1 MFEKKT
7 ARQIPKT
14 KDICASKKYNDILY
28 AYLQCISEKDRT
40 GRRIV
45 EKSKIKFTQLAL
57 KFNLTRQTIATKF
70 KNLKELGLVKDLNDN
85 YYEIIEL
92 EQNVAALIPYET
104 LKVLVDTLSERA
116 ISTYIYLFNRYF
128 ASGYQPF
135 TFTLDQV
142 KAYVG
147 ICSKTKSN
155 DDTIT
160 NILYVLSK
168 IGVIKYELTAVKVED
183 TFSNV
188 KTIYKLNWLTTQL
201 EGRGKNVKNFQV
213 TC

>member
-1 MFEKKT
+1 
-7 ARQIPKT
+7 
-14 KDICASKKYNDILY
+14 
-28 AYLQCISEKDRT
+28 
-40 GRRIV
+40 
-45 EKSKIKFTQLAL
+45 
-57 KFNLTRQTIATKF
+57 
-70 KNLKELGLVKDLNDN
+70 
-85 YYEIIEL
+85 
-92 EQNVAALIPYET
+92 
-104 LKVLVDTLSERA
+104 
-116 ISTYIYLFNRYF
+116 
-128 ASGYQPF
+128 
-135 TFTLDQV
+135 
-142 KAYVG
+142 VG